1 MIQPSS
7 EDRQLV
13 DAVIA
18 GDQEAF
24 RTLVD
29 RESQAVISVC
39 HRIVRDPVEAQDVA
53 QDAFLRAYRALA
65 AYRGDGSF
73 GAWLRRIA
81 VRVAVARLAARPEV
95 IRLDAEALDPRAANL
110 RSGDDPEARS
120 LETESR
126 ILILRAIEALPA
138 TQREVIMLRY
148 YGDLSLGEIAALTRN
163 PLGTVKSRLNR
174 GIRGLR
180 AQLAV
185 RSAP

>member
-29 RESQAVISVC
+29 RESQAVIRVC
-39 HRIVRDPVEAQDVA
+39 HRIVRDPVDA
-53 QDAFLRAYRALA
+53 QDAAQDTFLRAYRSLA
-65 AYRGDGSF
+65 TYRGDGSF

-81 VRVAVARLAARPEV
+81 VRVALARLAARPDV

-110 RSGDDPEARS
+110 RSGEDPEARS

-126 ILILRAIEALPA
+126 MQILGAVEALPVS
-138 TQREVIMLRY
+138 QREVIMLRY
-148 YGDLSLGEIAALTRN
+148 YGDMSLQEIAALTSN

-174 GIRGLR
+174 GVRVLR
-180 AQLAV
+180 EQLAA
-185 RSAP
+185 RPAP

>member
-39 HRIVRDPVEAQDVA
+39 QRIVRDPVEAQDAA
-53 QDAFLRAYRALA
+53 QDAFVRAYRALA
-65 AYRGDGSF
+65 TYRGDGSF

-81 VRVAVARLAARPEV
+81 VRVAVARLAARPDV

-110 RSGDDPEARS
+110 RSGDDPEAHS

-126 ILILRAIEALPA
+126 TLTLSAVEALPA
-138 TQREVIMLRY
+138 SQREVIMLRY
-148 YGDLSLGEIAALTRN
+148 YGDLSLQEIAALTSN

-180 AQLAV
+180 AQLGA
-185 RSAP
+185 RLAP

>member
-24 RTLVD
+24 RTLID

-39 HRIVRDPVEAQDVA
+39 HRIVRDPIEAQDVA

-65 AYRGDGSF
+65 TYRGDGSF

-81 VRVAVARLAARPEV
+81 VRVAVARLAARPDM

-110 RSGDDPEARS
+110 RSADDPEARS
-120 LETESR
+120 LESEGRT
-126 ILILRAIEALPA
+126 LILSAVEALPA
-138 TQREVIMLRY
+138 SQREVIMLRY
-148 YGDLSLGEIAALTRN
+148 YGDLSLQEIAALTSN

-174 GIRGLR
+174 GVRVLR
-180 AQLAV
+180 EQLAA